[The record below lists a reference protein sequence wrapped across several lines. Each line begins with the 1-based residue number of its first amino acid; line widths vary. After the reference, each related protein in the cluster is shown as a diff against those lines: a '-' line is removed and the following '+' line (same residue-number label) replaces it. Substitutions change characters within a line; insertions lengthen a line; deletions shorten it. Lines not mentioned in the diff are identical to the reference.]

1 MSALGQKR
9 KYIAV
14 ASMSAAATSG
24 GGCGFGCG
32 AADVVVWCSAVTAG
46 VFFGGVAAASS
57 VVFAAVD
64 SVSTTVCGAAAGAA
78 TVAVG
83 GATST
88 VAVAGFDDRGAAVAV
103 AAGAVAFAATVA
115 VRRGQKCQTANAAAA
130 TITTSTA
137 RKTASAVLFPR
148 GARSMI
154 VGAAGGGGAGDGAD
168 GGAGGAVRIVPAAVG
183 AAGWAATILG
193 LLAALVLVVA
203 AGGALFAIARW
214 VPFLADS
221 VSYAFSTASLLLM
234 RTRFQESREP
244 DTAPLRRRFAE
255 GVSFFVRIPFLRTTM
270 MLIAVSNF
278 TIAGVQL
285 AVIVLAHRQG
295 LPPAAIGGLVA
306 LTGATTLLG
315 SIFSPYLRR
324 VLPIRTILLSEYW
337 AAAIYVAFLASP
349 SVYVLAAA
357 LAAQA
362 FWFPNTD
369 SAVAGYS
376 YALIPDRLLGRAMS
390 VANTLRTCAAPLGPL
405 AAGLLLSSVSPR
417 LTVARGLSPDR
428 LRREGVFRVET
439 VERLRREHGAGTAN
453 HSHVLWALL
462 VFEDWRARWAV

>member
-1 MSALGQKR
+1 MTGHTPLRRNRDFVLLQAGQLLSTFGSSMSGIAYPLLALAITGSAAKAGYVGAVIFAPLLLFNLPAGLAADRVDRRRLMIASDALAAAALGTLAR
-9 KYIAV
+9 TAIAHRVDLWLILVV
-14 ASMSAAATSG
+14 AFVDS
-24 GGCGFGCG
+24 
-32 AADVVVWCSAVTAG
+32 TAG
-46 VFFGGVAAASS
+46 VVFRAGFGGAFRSVVPQAQVPDAASLS
-57 VVFAAVD
+57 QAR
-64 SVSTTVCGAAAGAA
+64 AA
-78 TVAVG
+78 TV
-83 GATST
+83 
-88 VAVAGFDDRGAAVAV
+88 R
-103 AAGAVAFAATVA
+103 
-115 VRRGQKCQTANAAAA
+115 
-130 TITTSTA
+130 
-137 RKTASAVLFPR
+137 
-148 GARSMI
+148 
-154 VGAAGGGGAGDGAD
+154 
-168 GGAGGAVRIVPAAVG
+168 
-183 AAGWAATILG
+183 
-193 LLAALVLVVA
+193 LAAPA

-417 LTVARGLSPDR
+417 LTVAALM
-428 LRREGVFRVET
+428 
-439 VERLRREHGAGTAN
+439 GATLVAAALGTA
-453 HSHVLWALL
+453 S
-462 VFEDWRARWAV
+462 RAIREMPPLDQLTTPAASPAAAG